1 VISCEQSPAQIPST
15 KNGPCQPLRRLLLEI
30 LDFFL
35 RLPGLLTILVG
46 ILFIYKE
53 VCAVPREWRDD
64 LQRTTLQMKAIFD
77 AIHALRTA
85 PAHENNIATPQ
96 PDSPAATSERT
107 PHQNPDLN
115 QTTGS

>member
-1 VISCEQSPAQIPST
+1 
-15 KNGPCQPLRRLLLEI
+15 
-30 LDFFL
+30 FL

-46 ILFIYKE
+46 LLFIYKE
-53 VCAVPREWRDD
+53 ICAVRREQRDN

-85 PAHENNIATPQ
+85 PAPENNIAPLSPTPRQ
-96 PDSPAATSERT
+96 QLLNKP